1 MQKEEKERTYKILG
15 GIEML
20 EIILIIIL
28 SPLLLI
34 FGLFSLFIILG
45 ITYSIISIPIDLI
58 KMLGNKIKSKT
69 KKQVEVDG

>member
-1 MQKEEKERTYKILG
+1 
-15 GIEML
+15 ML

-45 ITYSIISIPIDLI
+45 ITYSIISIPIDSI

>member
-1 MQKEEKERTYKILG
+1 
-15 GIEML
+15 ML

>member
-1 MQKEEKERTYKILG
+1 MQKEEKEGTYKILG
-15 GIEML
+15 GIKML

>member
-34 FGLFSLFIILG
+34 SGLFSLFIILG
-45 ITYSIISIPIDLI
+45 ITYSIISIPIGLI
-58 KMLGNKIKSKT
+58 KMLENKIKSKT
-69 KKQVEVDG
+69 KKC

>member
-34 FGLFSLFIILG
+34 SGLFSLFIILG
-45 ITYSIISIPIDLI
+45 ITYSIISIPIGLI
-58 KMLGNKIKSKT
+58 KMLENKIKSKT

>member
-1 MQKEEKERTYKILG
+1 MQKEEKEGTYKILG
-15 GIEML
+15 GIKML

-34 FGLFSLFIILG
+34 SGLFSLFIILG
-45 ITYSIISIPIDLI
+45 ITYSIISIPIDSI

>member
-15 GIEML
+15 GIKML

-69 KKQVEVDG
+69 KKQADD

>member
-1 MQKEEKERTYKILG
+1 
-15 GIEML
+15 ML

-58 KMLGNKIKSKT
+58 KMLRNKIKSKT

>member
-34 FGLFSLFIILG
+34 SGLFSLFIILG
-45 ITYSIISIPIDLI
+45 ITYSIISIPIDSI

>member
-58 KMLGNKIKSKT
+58 KMLRNKIKSKT

>member
-34 FGLFSLFIILG
+34 SGLFSLFIILG